1 MTIFQMYIQMQLCL
15 GTQMTLDELS
25 PATVSMAGWLALAQS
40 VLVCRKRLT
49 GLQMSCTLCLGR
61 PQSNCAAPYCAGLRQ
76 AAGAEDA
83 WLQPTHPNPSR
94 PGPRWTHSIP
104 CLASTRM
111 RQLCVQ
117 LTNSKGNSS
126 DWMNIWGKQ

>member
-49 GLQMSCTLCLGR
+49 GLQMR
-61 PQSNCAAPYCAGLRQ
+61 AAPCAWAGLS
-76 AAGAEDA
+76 
-83 WLQPTHPNPSR
+83 PT
-94 PGPRWTHSIP
+94 
-104 CLASTRM
+104 
-111 RQLCVQ
+111 VQ
-117 LTNSKGNSS
+117 LPTVQVFVKLLVQRTPGYRILTQTLQDLGPGGPIASHAWPPPG
-126 DWMNIWGKQ
+126 